1 MLEEPESD
9 KEVILNTVE
18 DERFPRNMQLTALHT
33 RDSAYDASIEFLSN
47 MLTLVLMKFNTV
59 RHFFPMSVTTVQFL
73 CVMCSPVLTQAH
85 NVS

>member
-33 RDSAYDASIEFLSN
+33 RDSAYVSIEFLSN

-59 RHFFPMSVTTVQFL
+59 RHLFPMSVTTVQFL